1 MRRLF
6 KFLSSIIFLS
16 SYVVADDA
24 GGSFDNVDIDKSADS
39 NPAGDNPG
47 ATPPVKDDKTPPVV
61 SADSNKTEEEL
72 KALKAK
78 VDEQDKFIQGQNSEK
93 AIERAV
99 TEIKTRHS
107 DFDEKK
113 VYEYLKELN
122 EKEPDR
128 AAALNNPIGW
138 ENVWYQI
145 KPQTP
150 VNDNFY
156 RGRNVAP
163 VDRSD
168 EVFSLVKSGG
178 ATLADEADAIAKF
191 L

>member
-6 KFLSSIIFLS
+6 LFLSSIIFLS
-16 SYVVADDA
+16 SYIVADDA
-24 GGSFDNVDIDKSADS
+24 GGSFDNVDID
-39 NPAGDNPG
+39 NPAGDKPTGDDSG
-47 ATPPVKDDKTPPVV
+47 ATPPAKDDKTPPAVPV
-61 SADSNKTEEEL
+61 IPNKTEEEL
-72 KALKAK
+72 KALKVK
-78 VDEQDKFIQGQNSEK
+78 VDEQEKFIQGQNSEK

-168 EVFSLVKSGG
+168 EVFGLVKSGG
-178 ATLADEADAIAKF
+178 ATLADEADVIAKF

>member
-6 KFLSSIIFLS
+6 LFLSSIVFLS

-24 GGSFDNVDIDKSADS
+24 GGSFGNVDIDNPTGD

-47 ATPPVKDDKTPPVV
+47 ATPPVV

-78 VDEQDKFIQGQNSEK
+78 VDEQEKFIQGQNSEK

-168 EVFSLVKSGG
+168 EVLGLVKSGG
-178 ATLADEADAIAKF
+178 ATLADEADLIAKF

>member
-6 KFLSSIIFLS
+6 LFLSSIIFLS
-16 SYVVADDA
+16 SYIVADDA
-24 GGSFDNVDIDKSADS
+24 GGSFDNVDID
-39 NPAGDNPG
+39 NPAGDAPDV
-47 ATPPVKDDKTPPVV
+47 TPPAKDDKIPPVV
-61 SADSNKTEEEL
+61 PDDSNKTKEEL
-72 KALKAK
+72 EALKVK
-78 VDEQDKFIQGQNSEK
+78 VEEQEKFIQSQNSAK

-145 KPQTP
+145 KLQTP

-156 RGRNVAP
+156 RGRNIAP

-168 EVFSLVKSGG
+168 EVFGLVKSGG